1 MMSIKCTHYLTQR
14 IACCR
19 KSDDIKTGENIAK
32 LPRVYILLGG
42 RPVTVTIT
50 VGSQ

>member
-1 MMSIKCTHYLTQR
+1 MEDKEECRSDEVSKAPTISQR

-19 KSDDIKTGENIAK
+19 KSNDIETGENIAK

-42 RPVTVTIT
+42 
-50 VGSQ
+50 